1 MQVCIFYIGCDTLTW
16 PLLNLL
22 GTNSKASLE
31 LQILRHLQQ
40 DADPMWLQ
48 ISSVFLAH
56 LKRKKHYRG
65 CGNWISLQSFFQ
77 SNCLQV
83 LAQSFMKSGDE
94 TLEGLSE
101 KQNSNEKVETST
113 RGIREQKI
121 IVVLGKSVFLIPKWE
136 EAEKGEE
143 KKMHRCFSLHSLTPT
158 ATQNSQSTET
168 FDHNQGVNKQDYS

>member
-1 MQVCIFYIGCDTLTW
+1 
-16 PLLNLL
+16 
-22 GTNSKASLE
+22 
-31 LQILRHLQQ
+31 
-40 DADPMWLQ
+40 
-48 ISSVFLAH
+48 
-56 LKRKKHYRG
+56 
-65 CGNWISLQSFFQ
+65 
-77 SNCLQV
+77 
-83 LAQSFMKSGDE
+83 MKSGDE

-143 KKMHRCFSLHSLTPT
+143 KKKMHRCFSLHFLTPT

-168 FDHNQGVNKQDYS
+168 FDHN